1 MTQIHGCVDHGPHAI
16 VEYCRFLGVPVT
28 SQLPRNR
35 SLPKFR
41 VVPLAG
47 APQAMVRMALAPAC
61 RAHNASG
68 KEPDIMARKS
78 KLDAWQE
85 YKTPSDREHGRQLTE

>member
-1 MTQIHGCVDHGPHAI
+1 
-16 VEYCRFLGVPVT
+16 
-28 SQLPRNR
+28 
-35 SLPKFR
+35 
-41 VVPLAG
+41 
-47 APQAMVRMALAPAC
+47 MVRMALAPAC